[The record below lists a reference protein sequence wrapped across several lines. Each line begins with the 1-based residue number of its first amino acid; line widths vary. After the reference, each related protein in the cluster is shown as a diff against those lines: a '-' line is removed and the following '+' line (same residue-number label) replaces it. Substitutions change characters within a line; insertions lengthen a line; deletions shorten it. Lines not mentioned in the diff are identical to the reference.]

1 MRRHLNGTIFTPSPV
16 LATLKRA
23 FSKHGTYTCKYT
35 VYVCMYAWQHMTQA
49 ASLLKLNNYV
59 RSRSCQ

>member
-1 MRRHLNGTIFTPSPV
+1 MH
-16 LATLKRA
+16 
-23 FSKHGTYTCKYT
+23 
-35 VYVCMYAWQHMTQA
+35 AWQHMTQA